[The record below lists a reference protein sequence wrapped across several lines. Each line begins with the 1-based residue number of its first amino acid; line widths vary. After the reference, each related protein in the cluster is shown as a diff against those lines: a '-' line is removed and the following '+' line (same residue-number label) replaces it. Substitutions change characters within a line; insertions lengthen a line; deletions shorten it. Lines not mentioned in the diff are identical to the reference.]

1 MFGNCPV
8 TVMWRVTAIY
18 RAVIYRFD
26 CTNRIGVNCNHYIG
40 NSLQR
45 TDDSADEVTLCL
57 CYKVHERIQ
66 CLVLLNVRVEVIVK
80 ALLNIDDRVHRL
92 TMYSFVQWLAYLQV
106 GENKMPASTDLSVC
120 VFHWNCGFNSGIL
133 EATRIELNHCTL
145 MRELLLSPY
154 FFYWF
159 HGDENDVSFS
169 CQLGSS

>member
-1 MFGNCPV
+1 M
-8 TVMWRVTAIY
+8 
-18 RAVIYRFD
+18 
-26 CTNRIGVNCNHYIG
+26 GVNCNHYFG

-45 TDDSADEVTLCL
+45 IDDSDDEVT
-57 CYKVHERIQ
+57 YVF
-66 CLVLLNVRVEVIVK
+66 VLKYMNEFNVLRVEVIVK
-80 ALLNIDDRVHRL
+80 ALMNIDYRVHRL

-106 GENKMPASTDLSVC
+106 GENKMPALTDLSVC
-120 VFHWNCGFNSGIL
+120 VFHWNWGFNSGIL